1 MSKLRVGLVG
11 LGVMGKNH
19 LRVLSSLA
27 QVELVGLAD
36 PLSAKNM
43 SKDSS
48 FGVFEDYKELLTDIE
63 KHYKQSQA
71 LQLLQPDVS
80 KSVCKNCNKPFVMHS
95 RASGLCPDRFKHFE

>member
-1 MSKLRVGLVG
+1 MDKEIINILKKHGCLY
-11 LGVMGKNH
+11 M
-19 LRVLSSLA
+19 A
-27 QVELVGLAD
+27 
-36 PLSAKNM
+36 
-43 SKDSS
+43 
-48 FGVFEDYKELLTDIE
+48 EDYKELLTDIE